1 MPENENNQSPK
12 KKRGF
17 LWVIIIILMV
27 VLAAVI
33 GGYALSQCYGTPAW
47 LSGILPGNEVSAP
60 APVEET
66 VEPLTVAPPAPVK
79 TSPVPTQTPQ
89 ASDVEEPKESTQP
102 ESPVAT
108 AVPTPA
114 VTATP
119 TIGADAAAEAALK
132 HSKVNEKDAD
142 VSSVLLVEQ
151 NGMMLYEVCFSTKD
165 NQYEYLLDA
174 STGRVESRQQE
185 VSEISRMLKELARNL
200 NVPVL
205 ALSQLSRKNEDKTRV
220 DNKPQLSDLRESG
233 SIEQDADVVALIHR
247 DWYYKRDDESLKNKA
262 TLIIAKQRN
271 GPVGDIDLAFFGEY
285 ALFTNPA
292 PEHME
297 VAQDMGGDTV
307 MIPE

>member
-33 GGYALSQCYGTPAW
+33 GGYALCQYYGTPAW
-47 LSGILPGNEVSAP
+47 LSGILPGNEVIAP
-60 APVEET
+60 APAEET
-66 VEPLTVAPPAPVK
+66 VEPLTIAPPAPVK

-89 ASDVEEPKESTQP
+89 ASDLEEPKESTQP
-102 ESPVAT
+102 ETPVAT

-174 STGRVESRQQE
+174 STGRVESWRKAAIAE
-185 VSEISRMLKELARNL
+185 AETEPAVAASGELKPTASPE
-200 NVPVL
+200 P
-205 ALSQLSRKNEDKTRV
+205 T
-220 DNKPQLSDLRESG
+220 
-233 SIEQDADVVALIHR
+233 
-247 DWYYKRDDESLKNKA
+247 A
-262 TLIIAKQRN
+262 T
-271 GPVGDIDLAFFGEY
+271 
-285 ALFTNPA
+285 PA
-292 PEHME
+292 PEKNATVLIGEDEAKKLAMGHANITEKDLSSIECKLELDGLSLIYDIEMKTKLME
-297 VAQDMGGDTV
+297 YDYEIDAISGEIISFD
-307 MIPE
+307 IAPLKK

>member
-33 GGYALSQCYGTPAW
+33 GGYALCQYYGTPAW
-47 LSGILPGNEVSAP
+47 LSGILPGNEVIAP
-60 APVEET
+60 APAEET
-66 VEPLTVAPPAPVK
+66 VEPLTIAPPAPVK

-89 ASDVEEPKESTQP
+89 ASDLEEPKESTQP
-102 ESPVAT
+102 ETPVAT

-174 STGRVESRQQE
+174 STGRVESW
-185 VSEISRMLKELARNL
+185 
-200 NVPVL
+200 
-205 ALSQLSRKNEDKTRV
+205 RKAAIAEAVTEPAIAASGEM
-220 DNKPQLSDLRESG
+220 KPAASPEPT
-233 SIEQDADVVALIHR
+233 
-247 DWYYKRDDESLKNKA
+247 A
-262 TLIIAKQRN
+262 T
-271 GPVGDIDLAFFGEY
+271 
-285 ALFTNPA
+285 PA
-292 PEHME
+292 PEKNATVLIGEDEAKKLAMGHANITEKDLSSISCKLELEGLNLIYDIEMKTKLME
-297 VAQDMGGDTV
+297 YDYEVDAISGEVIGFD
-307 MIPE
+307 IAPLKK

>member
-33 GGYALSQCYGTPAW
+33 GGYALCQYYGTPAW
-47 LSGILPGNEVSAP
+47 LSGILPGNEVIAP
-60 APVEET
+60 TPAEET
-66 VEPLTVAPPAPVK
+66 VEPLTIAPPAPVK

-89 ASDVEEPKESTQP
+89 ASDLEEPKESTQP
-102 ESPVAT
+102 ETPVAT

-174 STGRVESRQQE
+174 STGRVESWRKAAIAE
-185 VSEISRMLKELARNL
+185 AETEPAVAASGELKPTASPE
-200 NVPVL
+200 P
-205 ALSQLSRKNEDKTRV
+205 T
-220 DNKPQLSDLRESG
+220 
-233 SIEQDADVVALIHR
+233 
-247 DWYYKRDDESLKNKA
+247 A
-262 TLIIAKQRN
+262 T
-271 GPVGDIDLAFFGEY
+271 
-285 ALFTNPA
+285 PA
-292 PEHME
+292 PEKNATVLIGEDEAKKLAMGHANITEKDLSSIECKLELDGLSLIYDIEMKTKLME
-297 VAQDMGGDTV
+297 YDYEIDAISGEIISFD
-307 MIPE
+307 IAPLKK

>member
-33 GGYALSQCYGTPAW
+33 GGYALSQYYGTPAW

-89 ASDVEEPKESTQP
+89 ASNLEEPKESTQP

-114 VTATP
+114 VTATAY
-119 TIGADAAAEAALK
+119 IGADAAAEAALK

-174 STGRVESRQQE
+174 STGRVESWRKAAIADAVTE
-185 VSEISRMLKELARNL
+185 SAVAASGELKPTAGPE
-200 NVPVL
+200 P
-205 ALSQLSRKNEDKTRV
+205 T
-220 DNKPQLSDLRESG
+220 
-233 SIEQDADVVALIHR
+233 
-247 DWYYKRDDESLKNKA
+247 A
-262 TLIIAKQRN
+262 T
-271 GPVGDIDLAFFGEY
+271 
-285 ALFTNPA
+285 PA
-292 PEHME
+292 PEKNATVLIGEDEAKKLAMGHANITEKDLSSIECKLELDGLSLIYDIEMKTKLME
-297 VAQDMGGDTV
+297 YDYEVDAISGEIIGFD
-307 MIPE
+307 IAPLKK

>member
-33 GGYALSQCYGTPAW
+33 GGYALSQYYGTPAW

-60 APVEET
+60 VPLGET
-66 VEPLTVAPPAPVK
+66 VEPLSIATPAPVK

-89 ASDVEEPKESTQP
+89 ASNLEEPKESTQP
-102 ESPVAT
+102 ETPVAT

-119 TIGADAAAEAALK
+119 YIGADAAAEAALK

-174 STGRVESRQQE
+174 STGRVESWRKAAVADAVTE
-185 VSEISRMLKELARNL
+185 PAIAVSGDLKPTASPEPTA
-200 NVPVL
+200 
-205 ALSQLSRKNEDKTRV
+205 S
-220 DNKPQLSDLRESG
+220 
-233 SIEQDADVVALIHR
+233 
-247 DWYYKRDDESLKNKA
+247 
-262 TLIIAKQRN
+262 
-271 GPVGDIDLAFFGEY
+271 
-285 ALFTNPA
+285 PA
-292 PEHME
+292 PEKNATVLIGEDEAKKLSMGHANITEKDLSSISCKLELEGLNLIYDIEMKTKLME
-297 VAQDMGGDTV
+297 YDYEVDAISGEIVGFD
-307 MIPE
+307 IAPLKK